1 MFVVIDTNVI
11 VSSFISHDPES
22 PPVRVINALMD
33 RRFIPLHNPEI
44 IAEYEDVLH
53 RSKFHFNP
61 DRIRAIINHI
71 KTEGLEIFP
80 SPTGEILPDPSDL
93 IFYEVTMEQRSQCQN
108 DGWLVTGNTKH
119 YPARCYIMKPYDFM
133 VILDNHGK
141 K

>member
-11 VSSFISHDPES
+11 VSSLISHDPES
-22 PPVRVINALMD
+22 PPVRVINALLD
-33 RRFIPLHNPEI
+33 CKFIPLHNPMI
-44 IAEYEDVLH
+44 IAEYEEVLH
-53 RSKFHFNP
+53 RSKFHFDP
-61 DRIRAIINHI
+61 AKVRYIIDHI
-71 KTEGLEIFP
+71 LTEGIEVFP

-93 IFYEVTMEQRSQCQN
+93 IFYEVTMAQRCQDQE

-133 VILDNHGK
+133 VMLDNHGK